1 MYNEFDGQK
10 NLIFQSETFFSAYN
24 SNGGMTVAQAA
35 TVLNWN
41 PKHLDIKT
49 RSVQPGIIWLSSRQS
64 CSSKNPFLSFKFH
77 SSKNVQYLLFFPKLK
92 SFLGK
97 VFTYCCCMVIG
108 NVKWAWCQISY

>member
-1 MYNEFDGQK
+1 MQKNEVWLNLDKQKNKILHNVDNQKTEILYNKFDGQK

-49 RSVQPGIIWLSSRQS
+49 RSVQPYQD
-64 CSSKNPFLSFKFH
+64 
-77 SSKNVQYLLFFPKLK
+77 Y
-92 SFLGK
+92 
-97 VFTYCCCMVIG
+97 
-108 NVKWAWCQISY
+108 